1 LGENGGN
8 SKFVIIIGFSGQM
21 VGGKT
26 RMEKN
31 KKSSTATLEDCLNW
45 MGEQLKN
52 SQNAALSFDFRG

>member
-1 LGENGGN
+1 VEIQNLLLLLGFRVRWSVERPEWR
-8 SKFVIIIGFSGQM
+8 KI
-21 VGGKT
+21 
-26 RMEKN
+26 

>member
-31 KKSSTATLEDCLNW
+31 KKIKYCNTGRLFELD
-45 MGEQLKN
+45 GR
-52 SQNAALSFDFRG
+52 AAQKLSKCCSFL